1 MRNQV
6 GVFDPLLVISA
17 SRAVPPDAGRAP
29 GRPKY
34 DAMDSLLVY
43 RAWQNQ
49 LLADRRARVDNAGY
63 LPIGIPEM
71 LMDAE
76 RRRARQTL
84 GAFNGYEARRRVA
97 RPPWWETRLV
107 RIGVPRVVAG
117 ALLAGFVVKNQD
129 SLDSHCGT
137 SDAAVVAERR
147 VRRGYRRVDYID
159 QPSDATIRQVSRRS

>member
-49 LLADRRARVDNAGY
+49 LLADRRARVDNAWY
-63 LPIGIPEM
+63 LPIGIPETPT
-71 LMDAE
+71 DAE
-76 RRRARQTL
+76 RRRV
-84 GAFNGYEARRRVA
+84 GKHSG
-97 RPPWWETRLV
+97 
-107 RIGVPRVVAG
+107 
-117 ALLAGFVVKNQD
+117 
-129 SLDSHCGT
+129 
-137 SDAAVVAERR
+137 
-147 VRRGYRRVDYID
+147 
-159 QPSDATIRQVSRRS
+159 RSTV